1 MRAIASDFFAQ
12 SPLMA
17 GPQIAM
23 LIFLAVF
30 AAVVY
35 RVVRGGAGQWE
46 SASRLPLE
54 GESESRVAVAAE
66 EKGHE

>member
-1 MRAIASDFFAQ
+1 MRALATDFFAQ

-30 AAVVY
+30 AAVVV
-35 RVVRGGAGQWE
+35 RVIRSGSRQWE

-54 GESESRVAVAAE
+54 GESEPRAAVAGKE
-66 EKGHE
+66 CGHE